1 MTGSSWID
9 WAAKAGC
16 HAELQTLQVRSGT
29 RPYPYGNGLRRQP
42 MAVGVPARSL
52 RLERN
57 P

>member
-29 RPYPYGNGLRRQP
+29 RLYPYGNGLRRQP
-42 MAVGVPARSL
+42 MPVGVPARSL